1 MSIFRRNW
9 NKPGPGVEKD
19 EPRKKGLRR
28 FWEVLT
34 RDLADLIK
42 LSGLVFLCC
51 LPAIAAFVLLLLGP
65 LGVLVPLLLMAPAA
79 LPVGGALCAMCY
91 CLSQMLQDEPAFLWH
106 DFKRKFKENFAS
118 AAIPGIICALLI
130 TAHSY
135 SLFLYL
141 LGGLAGSPA
150 WMPAV
155 WLFSVLLF
163 AMVCPYYFLQAV
175 YLDLGPT
182 ALLKN
187 SLILAFAH
195 LPRSAMGALM
205 GGILWVAFVLLFP
218 LSLLAAPL
226 IPLIGC
232 SLSCLLGMFW
242 TWPVVDGRF
251 KIEETLRARK
261 DAKD

>member
-195 LPRSAMGALM
+195 LPRRQVQGAR
-205 GGILWVAFVLLFP
+205 VLLNRSREMYGLYALCTPVPRGRNHRRKARTGVFGERF
-218 LSLLAAPL
+218 LAVESDRP
-226 IPLIGC
+226 G
-232 SLSCLLGMFW
+232 
-242 TWPVVDGRF
+242 TKDG
-251 KIEETLRARK
+251 
-261 DAKD
+261 